1 MRMESILG
9 PSTPIF
15 AYFPTLFKKMTYALQ
30 QGTDTVIFGSRRD
43 STGEAMRDFPV
54 FFILATTALT
64 SLVWLLKVMPT
75 FVR

>member
-1 MRMESILG
+1 
-9 PSTPIF
+9 
-15 AYFPTLFKKMTYALQ
+15 
-30 QGTDTVIFGSRRD
+30 
-43 STGEAMRDFPV
+43 MRDFPV